1 MDLSGRDRLTRK
13 ETEMTKENES
23 KINELKA
30 FAYDLLAQIDWARE
44 QLKVTNLK
52 IVELSKPAPSSTEL
66 KAVS

>member
-1 MDLSGRDRLTRK
+1 
-13 ETEMTKENES
+13 MTKENES